1 MNCSCHDN
9 SHSNC
14 IKSVPIFKELNQDEM
29 LEIAHITSARTY
41 KKGEMVYMAG
51 NEGGTL
57 FVLHTGRV
65 KIFRLNASGKE
76 QVIRIIGPGEF
87 MGELSLFSSVPLT
100 DNAEVLEASTMCVI
114 EGKKLKELMAKYPS
128 IAFKVMEEL
137 SRRLEKVEN
146 LVEAIN
152 LNTVEQRV
160 AQELLALSDGQN
172 EIVLNMTK
180 GDLASQIGMS

>member
-87 MGELSLFSSVPLT
+87 MGELSLFSSCLLYT
-100 DNAEVLEASTMCVI
+100 SRCV
-114 EGKKLKELMAKYPS
+114 
-128 IAFKVMEEL
+128 
-137 SRRLEKVEN
+137 
-146 LVEAIN
+146 
-152 LNTVEQRV
+152 
-160 AQELLALSDGQN
+160 
-172 EIVLNMTK
+172 
-180 GDLASQIGMS
+180 